1 MYYFRDQSNKMPKT
15 SSIIKLAAIKNQEL
29 ARIAAAEAGEDG
41 DLKLPDPAAAPAAK
55 PASSPK
61 KGGKK
66 AKR

>member
-1 MYYFRDQSNKMPKT
+1 MYYFRDQPNKMPKT

-29 ARIAAAEAGEDG
+29 ARIAAAEAGDDG
-41 DLKLPDPAAAPAAK
+41 DLKLPDPAAAAAK
-55 PASSPK
+55 PANSSK